1 MIFARSRRSS
11 VLLAAS
17 GAAVGVTFGL
27 VAALVWWFEGSGP
40 AALALGAGALIGVGL
55 AAWAGWQL
63 RVWPPCRLGF
73 FRDRMVVVQGRVE
86 QHALWD
92 RVETASLAAPT
103 DWSTDRWSEI
113 RISDRLTV
121 HLRRGKPIALRPAD
135 FGLEPSGCRDL
146 VLTLRD
152 DRVLRARLPEF
163 DSALDLSER
172 PVVSGELITPRL

>member
-17 GAAVGVTFGL
+17 GVAVGVTFGL
-27 VAALVWWFEGSGP
+27 VAGVVWWADGAGP
-40 AALALGAGALIGVGL
+40 AAIALSVGAGIGLGL

-63 RVWPPCRLGF
+63 RSWPPCRVGF

-92 RVETASLAAPT
+92 RVETASLAAPP
-103 DWSTDRWSEI
+103 DWSADRWPEI
-113 RISDRLTV
+113 QISDRLTV
-121 HLRRGKPIALRPAD
+121 QLRRGKPIALRPAD

-152 DRVLRARLPEF
+152 DRALRARLPEF